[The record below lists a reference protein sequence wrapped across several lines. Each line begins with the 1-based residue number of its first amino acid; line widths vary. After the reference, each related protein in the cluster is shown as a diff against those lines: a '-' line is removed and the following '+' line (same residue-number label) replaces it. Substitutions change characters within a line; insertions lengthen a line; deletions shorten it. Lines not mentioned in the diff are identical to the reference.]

1 MEERFRNLDYQNW
14 KPVRTLG
21 TDSYGTV
28 YEIARDDGFGMV
40 DHAALKV
47 LSIPAAPED
56 FDALVAEGRTP
67 EEVTA
72 LLHRQVE
79 TIARQLMAVDA
90 ISDEPNLLRCED
102 HVIREHPDG
111 RGWDIYVRTELL
123 PSLPDYLRNHPHGE
137 ADIIRLGAG
146 LCSALETCHRR
157 GIVHGDIKP
166 RNVFVGGGNFNEQVT
181 YKLGDFGMAQ
191 FSAVDNTNDFMAP
204 EVLCGAEVSPESDL
218 YSVGMVLYWALNE
231 RRIPFVPLPP
241 TAVEASDLAI
251 AREQR
256 LRGDP
261 LPEPLHGSQA
271 LKNVV
276 MRACADDP
284 AQRYASVE
292 EFRAALLAV
301 ARRAAAAQ
309 PQQAQAVRR
318 EAPAPKAVAADTFP
332 GSKPK
337 AQRKAVPV
345 ESEGAEKPHNA
356 KKTIAIVLGSL
367 VVVALV
373 VLIIVMALQGGKSGV
388 DSITLD
394 HESAEIAPQD
404 TLTLKATVLDAS
416 GQELTDETLT
426 WSSSNAAV
434 ATVKDGVVTGVTE
447 GKAKITV
454 KAGKR
459 SADCTITVTNDAI
472 EVKSLKLDKDRAEMQ
487 IGDSLTLTAT
497 MQPANAPD
505 DLVSW
510 ASSDPNIA
518 TVKKGIVVA
527 TSSGSV
533 TITASAGSCT
543 ATCQITVQAPSRV
556 DSVTAETASATL
568 DLGGT
573 KIVAGV
579 INEEMK
585 IIGRGKLKTNCPRA
599 AEAILEDVAKAVEAA
614 VIDAGI
620 TMNDVVSVGIGTPG
634 SVNKKNGVIEYA
646 NNLAFDNVPAR
657 DILESRLKKTIYLDN
672 DANCAALGEAKA
684 GAGKG
689 VNSFVAIT
697 LGTGVGSG
705 IVIDGK
711 LVTGVNDAAGEM
723 GHMVIVSDGGKVNIR
738 EGNGLT
744 YGRITQLA
752 PGTTCPYVA
761 TAENRWHAVVVG
773 RRVGWVSPEYSRII

>member
-1 MEERFRNLDYQNW
+1 
-14 KPVRTLG
+14 
-21 TDSYGTV
+21 
-28 YEIARDDGFGMV
+28 
-40 DHAALKV
+40 
-47 LSIPAAPED
+47 
-56 FDALVAEGRTP
+56 
-67 EEVTA
+67 
-72 LLHRQVE
+72 
-79 TIARQLMAVDA
+79 
-90 ISDEPNLLRCED
+90 
-102 HVIREHPDG
+102 
-111 RGWDIYVRTELL
+111 
-123 PSLPDYLRNHPHGE
+123 
-137 ADIIRLGAG
+137 
-146 LCSALETCHRR
+146 
-157 GIVHGDIKP
+157 
-166 RNVFVGGGNFNEQVT
+166 
-181 YKLGDFGMAQ
+181 MAQ

-204 EVLCGAEVSPESDL
+204 EVLCGAEVSPASDL

-309 PQQAQAVRR
+309 PQQQPQAVRH
-318 EAPAPKAVAADTFP
+318 EAPAPRAAAADAFP
-332 GSKPK
+332 GAKPK

-345 ESEGAEKPHNA
+345 EPEDAGKPRSA

-367 VVVALV
+367 VVVALIA
-373 VLIIVMALQGGKSGV
+373 LILVMALQGGKSGV
-388 DSITLD
+388 GSVTLD
-394 HESAEIAPQD
+394 HEQAEIAPQD
-404 TLTLKATVLDAS
+404 TLTLKATVLDAN

-459 SADCTITVTNDAI
+459 SADCTVTVTNDAI
-472 EVKSLKLDKDRAEMQ
+472 EVKSLKLDKDKAELQ

-497 MQPANAPD
+497 LQPANAPD

-527 TSSGSV
+527 TSSGAV

-543 ATCQITVQAPSRV
+543 ATCQITVKAPSRV
-556 DSVTAETASATL
+556 DSVTAETGSATL

-573 KIVAGV
+573 KTGTITFHIHGQNLDSLQDTVKV
-579 INEEMK
+579 Y
-585 IIGRGKLKTNCPRA
+585 A
-599 AEAILEDVAKAVEAA
+599 AD
-614 VIDAGI
+614 GS
-620 TMNDVVSVGIGTPG
+620 VVSLGQPVRTGNGTDDTYSVTATAAAAG
-634 SVNKKNGVIEYA
+634 STSVILQITGA
-646 NNLAFDNVPAR
+646 DGTTHSAACTVTVK
-657 DILESRLKKTIYLDN
+657 ESKTILD
-672 DANCAALGEAKA
+672 LIPG
-684 GAGKG
+684 
-689 VNSFVAIT
+689 
-697 LGTGVGSG
+697 
-705 IVIDGK
+705 
-711 LVTGVNDAAGEM
+711 M
-723 GHMVIVSDGGKVNIR
+723 
-738 EGNGLT
+738 NG
-744 YGRITQLA
+744 
-752 PGTTCPYVA
+752 
-761 TAENRWHAVVVG
+761 
-773 RRVGWVSPEYSRII
+773 

>member
-21 TDSYGTV
+21 SDSYGTV

-72 LLHRQVE
+72 LFHRQVE

-90 ISDEPNLLRCED
+90 ISDDPNLLRCED
-102 HVIREHPDG
+102 HVIRAHPDG
-111 RGWDIYVRTELL
+111 HGWDIYVRTELL

-166 RNVFVGGGNFNEQVT
+166 RNVFVGGGNFNEQVS

-204 EVLCGAEVSPESDL
+204 EVLCGAPVSPASDL

-309 PQQAQAVRR
+309 PQQPVRR
-318 EAPAPKAVAADTFP
+318 ETPAPAPAAASTFP

-345 ESEGAEKPHNA
+345 ETEDAQPKRSS
-356 KKTIAIVLGSL
+356 KKTVAIILGSL
-367 VVVALV
+367 VVVALIA
-373 VLIIVMALQGGKSGV
+373 LILIMALQGGKSGV
-388 DSITLD
+388 DSVTLD
-394 HESAEIAPQD
+394 HETAEIAPQD
-404 TLTLKATVLDAS
+404 TLTLTATVLDAN
-416 GQELTDETLT
+416 GQELKDETLT

-434 ATVKDGVVTGVTE
+434 TTVKDGVVTGVTE

-459 SADCTITVTNDAI
+459 SADCTVTVTNDAI
-472 EVKSLKLDKDRAEMQ
+472 EVKSLKLDQDKAEIQ
-487 IGDSLTLTAT
+487 IGDSLTLKAT

-505 DLVSW
+505 ELVSW

-518 TVKKGIVVA
+518 TVKKGIVK
-527 TSSGSV
+527 
-533 TITASAGSCT
+533 
-543 ATCQITVQAPSRV
+543 APSRV
-556 DSVTAETASATL
+556 DSVKAETDSATL
-568 DLGGT
+568 DLNGT
-573 KIVAGV
+573 KTGTITFHV
-579 INEEMK
+579 
-585 IIGRGKLKTNCPRA
+585 RGQNLDSLQDTVKVYA
-599 AEAILEDVAKAVEAA
+599 ADGSVVSLGQPVRTGNGTDDIYSVTATAAA
-614 VIDAGI
+614 VGSTSVILQI
-620 TMNDVVSVGIGTPG
+620 TAADGTTH
-634 SVNKKNGVIEYA
+634 SAACTVTVK
-646 NNLAFDNVPAR
+646 
-657 DILESRLKKTIYLDN
+657 ESKTILD
-672 DANCAALGEAKA
+672 LIPG
-684 GAGKG
+684 
-689 VNSFVAIT
+689 
-697 LGTGVGSG
+697 
-705 IVIDGK
+705 
-711 LVTGVNDAAGEM
+711 M
-723 GHMVIVSDGGKVNIR
+723 
-738 EGNGLT
+738 NG
-744 YGRITQLA
+744 
-752 PGTTCPYVA
+752 
-761 TAENRWHAVVVG
+761 
-773 RRVGWVSPEYSRII
+773 

>member
-21 TDSYGTV
+21 SDSYGTV

-72 LLHRQVE
+72 LFHRQVE

-90 ISDEPNLLRCED
+90 ISDDPNLLRCED
-102 HVIREHPDG
+102 HVIRAHPDG
-111 RGWDIYVRTELL
+111 HGWDIYVRTELL

-181 YKLGDFGMAQ
+181 YKVGDFGMAQ

-204 EVLCGAEVSPESDL
+204 EVLCGAEVSPASDL

-256 LRGDP
+256 LRSDP

-309 PQQAQAVRR
+309 PQQPVRR
-318 EAPAPKAVAADTFP
+318 ETPAPAPAAAGTFP

-345 ESEGAEKPHNA
+345 ETEDAEKPHNA
-356 KKTIAIVLGSL
+356 KKTVAIILGSL
-367 VVVALV
+367 VVVALIA
-373 VLIIVMALQGGKSGV
+373 LILIMSLQGGKSGV
-388 DSITLD
+388 DSVTLD
-394 HESAEIAPQD
+394 HETAEIAPQD
-404 TLTLKATVLDAS
+404 TLTLTATVLDAN
-416 GQELTDETLT
+416 GRELKDETLT

-459 SADCTITVTNDAI
+459 SADCTVTVTNDAI
-472 EVKSLKLDKDRAEMQ
+472 EVKSLKLDQDKAEMQ
-487 IGDSLTLTAT
+487 IGDSLTLKAT

-505 DLVSW
+505 ELVSW

-518 TVKKGIVVA
+518 TVKKGIVIA
-527 TSSGSV
+527 TSAGSV

-543 ATCQITVQAPSRV
+543 ATCQITVKAPSRV
-556 DSVTAETASATL
+556 DSVKAETDSATL
-568 DLGGT
+568 DLNGT
-573 KIVAGV
+573 KTGTITFHV
-579 INEEMK
+579 
-585 IIGRGKLKTNCPRA
+585 RGQNLDSLQDTVKVYA
-599 AEAILEDVAKAVEAA
+599 AD
-614 VIDAGI
+614 GS
-620 TMNDVVSVGIGTPG
+620 VVSLGQPVRTGNGTDDTYSVTVTGTAVGST
-634 SVNKKNGVIEYA
+634 SV
-646 NNLAFDNVPAR
+646 
-657 DILESRLKKTIYLDN
+657 ILQITAADSTTHSAACTVTVKESKTILD
-672 DANCAALGEAKA
+672 LIP
-684 GAGKG
+684 G
-689 VNSFVAIT
+689 VN
-697 LGTGVGSG
+697 G
-705 IVIDGK
+705 
-711 LVTGVNDAAGEM
+711 
-723 GHMVIVSDGGKVNIR
+723 
-738 EGNGLT
+738 
-744 YGRITQLA
+744 
-752 PGTTCPYVA
+752 
-761 TAENRWHAVVVG
+761 
-773 RRVGWVSPEYSRII
+773 

>member
-14 KPVRTLG
+14 KPVRMLG
-21 TDSYGTV
+21 SDSYGTV

-102 HVIREHPDG
+102 HVIRAHADG

-166 RNVFVGGGNFNEQVT
+166 RNVFVGGGNFDAQVT

-204 EVLCGAEVSPESDL
+204 EVLCGAEVSPASDL

-309 PQQAQAVRR
+309 PQQQQQAVRR
-318 EAPAPKAVAADTFP
+318 EAPAPKAAAADTFP

-345 ESEGAEKPHNA
+345 EPEDAEKPHNA

-367 VVVALV
+367 VVVALIA
-373 VLIIVMALQGGKSGV
+373 LILVMALQGGKSGV
-388 DSITLD
+388 GSVTLD
-394 HESAEIAPQD
+394 HEKAEIAPQD
-404 TLTLKATVLDAS
+404 TLTLKATVLDAN

-459 SADCTITVTNDAI
+459 SADCTVTVTNDAI
-472 EVKSLKLDKDRAEMQ
+472 EVKSLKLDKDKAELQ

-518 TVKKGIVVA
+518 SVKKGIVVA
-527 TSSGSV
+527 TSAGSV

-543 ATCQITVQAPSRV
+543 ATCQITVKAPSRV
-556 DSVTAETASATL
+556 DSVTAETGSATL

-573 KIVAGV
+573 KTGTITFHIHGQNLDSLQDTVKV
-579 INEEMK
+579 Y
-585 IIGRGKLKTNCPRA
+585 A
-599 AEAILEDVAKAVEAA
+599 AD
-614 VIDAGI
+614 GS
-620 TMNDVVSVGIGTPG
+620 VVSLGQPVRTRNGTDDNYTVTATAAAAG
-634 SVNKKNGVIEYA
+634 STSVILQITGADGTTHSAACTVTVKET
-646 NNLAFDNVPAR
+646 
-657 DILESRLKKTIYLDN
+657 KTILD
-672 DANCAALGEAKA
+672 LIP
-684 GAGKG
+684 G
-689 VNSFVAIT
+689 VN
-697 LGTGVGSG
+697 G
-705 IVIDGK
+705 
-711 LVTGVNDAAGEM
+711 
-723 GHMVIVSDGGKVNIR
+723 
-738 EGNGLT
+738 
-744 YGRITQLA
+744 
-752 PGTTCPYVA
+752 
-761 TAENRWHAVVVG
+761 
-773 RRVGWVSPEYSRII
+773 

>member
-21 TDSYGTV
+21 SDSYGTV

-102 HVIREHPDG
+102 HVIRAHADG

-166 RNVFVGGGNFNEQVT
+166 RNVFVGGGNFDEQVT

-204 EVLCGAEVSPESDL
+204 EVLCGAEVSPASDL

-318 EAPAPKAVAADTFP
+318 ETPAPKAVAADTFP

-345 ESEGAEKPHNA
+345 ETEDAEKPHNA
-356 KKTIAIVLGSL
+356 KKTVAIILGSL
-367 VVVALV
+367 VVVALIA
-373 VLIIVMALQGGKSGV
+373 LILVMALQGGKSGV
-388 DSITLD
+388 GSITLD
-394 HESAEIAPQD
+394 HEKAEIAPQD
-404 TLTLKATVLDAS
+404 
-416 GQELTDETLT
+416 
-426 WSSSNAAV
+426 
-434 ATVKDGVVTGVTE
+434 
-447 GKAKITV
+447 
-454 KAGKR
+454 
-459 SADCTITVTNDAI
+459 TVTNDAI
-472 EVKSLKLDKDRAEMQ
+472 EVKSLKLDKDKAELQ
-487 IGDSLTLTAT
+487 IGDSLTLTAA

-518 TVKKGIVVA
+518 SVKKGIVVA
-527 TSSGSV
+527 TSAGSV

-543 ATCQITVQAPSRV
+543 ATCQITVKAPSRV
-556 DSVTAETASATL
+556 DSVTAETGSATL

-573 KIVAGV
+573 KTGTITFHIHGQNLDSLQDSVKV
-579 INEEMK
+579 Y
-585 IIGRGKLKTNCPRA
+585 A
-599 AEAILEDVAKAVEAA
+599 AD
-614 VIDAGI
+614 GS
-620 TMNDVVSVGIGTPG
+620 VVSLGQPVRTGNGTDDTYSVTATAAAAG
-634 SVNKKNGVIEYA
+634 STSVILQITGA
-646 NNLAFDNVPAR
+646 DGTTHSAACTVTVK
-657 DILESRLKKTIYLDN
+657 ESKTILD
-672 DANCAALGEAKA
+672 LIPG
-684 GAGKG
+684 
-689 VNSFVAIT
+689 
-697 LGTGVGSG
+697 
-705 IVIDGK
+705 
-711 LVTGVNDAAGEM
+711 M
-723 GHMVIVSDGGKVNIR
+723 
-738 EGNGLT
+738 NG
-744 YGRITQLA
+744 
-752 PGTTCPYVA
+752 
-761 TAENRWHAVVVG
+761 
-773 RRVGWVSPEYSRII
+773 

>member
-102 HVIREHPDG
+102 HVIRAHPDG

-292 EFRAALLAV
+292 EFRAMVGHGIRNLVTQFSPEAYRDEAHVDGTLAQFSAYYGAHSMDHTRPYSGIPALLSRLRDAGICLAV
-301 ARRAAAAQ
+301 CSN
-309 PQQAQAVRR
+309 
-318 EAPAPKAVAADTFP
+318 KADDFSRQLIEHYFP
-332 GSKPK
+332 GRFSLVRGK
-337 AQRKAVPV
+337 RDGVPV
-345 ESEGAEKPHNA
+345 KPDPAVVSALLEALHADPTTALFVGDSSVDIQTGHNA
-356 KKTIAIVLGSL
+356 GLVACGVTWGFRSRQSLIDAGADFLSDTADALERLILGSL
-367 VVVALV
+367 
-373 VLIIVMALQGGKSGV
+373 
-388 DSITLD
+388 
-394 HESAEIAPQD
+394 
-404 TLTLKATVLDAS
+404 
-416 GQELTDETLT
+416 
-426 WSSSNAAV
+426 
-434 ATVKDGVVTGVTE
+434 
-447 GKAKITV
+447 
-454 KAGKR
+454 
-459 SADCTITVTNDAI
+459 
-472 EVKSLKLDKDRAEMQ
+472 
-487 IGDSLTLTAT
+487 
-497 MQPANAPD
+497 
-505 DLVSW
+505 
-510 ASSDPNIA
+510 
-518 TVKKGIVVA
+518 
-527 TSSGSV
+527 
-533 TITASAGSCT
+533 
-543 ATCQITVQAPSRV
+543 
-556 DSVTAETASATL
+556 
-568 DLGGT
+568 
-573 KIVAGV
+573 
-579 INEEMK
+579 
-585 IIGRGKLKTNCPRA
+585 
-599 AEAILEDVAKAVEAA
+599 
-614 VIDAGI
+614 
-620 TMNDVVSVGIGTPG
+620 
-634 SVNKKNGVIEYA
+634 
-646 NNLAFDNVPAR
+646 
-657 DILESRLKKTIYLDN
+657 
-672 DANCAALGEAKA
+672 
-684 GAGKG
+684 
-689 VNSFVAIT
+689 
-697 LGTGVGSG
+697 
-705 IVIDGK
+705 
-711 LVTGVNDAAGEM
+711 
-723 GHMVIVSDGGKVNIR
+723 
-738 EGNGLT
+738 
-744 YGRITQLA
+744 
-752 PGTTCPYVA
+752 
-761 TAENRWHAVVVG
+761 
-773 RRVGWVSPEYSRII
+773 

>member
-102 HVIREHPDG
+102 HVIRAHPDG

-137 ADIIRLGAG
+137 ADIIQLGAG

-309 PQQAQAVRR
+309 PQQAQA
-318 EAPAPKAVAADTFP
+318 
-332 GSKPK
+332 
-337 AQRKAVPV
+337 
-345 ESEGAEKPHNA
+345 
-356 KKTIAIVLGSL
+356 
-367 VVVALV
+367 
-373 VLIIVMALQGGKSGV
+373 
-388 DSITLD
+388 
-394 HESAEIAPQD
+394 
-404 TLTLKATVLDAS
+404 
-416 GQELTDETLT
+416 
-426 WSSSNAAV
+426 
-434 ATVKDGVVTGVTE
+434 
-447 GKAKITV
+447 
-454 KAGKR
+454 AGKR
-459 SADCTITVTNDAI
+459 PPPRPSPRTHSPARNQRHSARPCRSSPRARKNRTMQRKPSPSCSAR
-472 EVKSLKLDKDRAEMQ
+472 SSSWRSSCSSSSWRCRAESPVSTRSRS
-487 IGDSLTLTAT
+487 ITNRPRSLRRT
-497 MQPANAPD
+497 
-505 DLVSW
+505 
-510 ASSDPNIA
+510 
-518 TVKKGIVVA
+518 
-527 TSSGSV
+527 
-533 TITASAGSCT
+533 
-543 ATCQITVQAPSRV
+543 PSR
-556 DSVTAETASATL
+556 SRPPCSTP
-568 DLGGT
+568 
-573 KIVAGV
+573 AG
-579 INEEMK
+579 
-585 IIGRGKLKTNCPRA
+585 R
-599 AEAILEDVAKAVEAA
+599 
-614 VIDAGI
+614 
-620 TMNDVVSVGIGTPG
+620 S
-634 SVNKKNGVIEYA
+634 
-646 NNLAFDNVPAR
+646 
-657 DILESRLKKTIYLDN
+657 
-672 DANCAALGEAKA
+672 
-684 GAGKG
+684 
-689 VNSFVAIT
+689 
-697 LGTGVGSG
+697 
-705 IVIDGK
+705 
-711 LVTGVNDAAGEM
+711 
-723 GHMVIVSDGGKVNIR
+723 
-738 EGNGLT
+738 
-744 YGRITQLA
+744 
-752 PGTTCPYVA
+752 
-761 TAENRWHAVVVG
+761 
-773 RRVGWVSPEYSRII
+773 

>member
-1 MEERFRNLDYQNW
+1 
-14 KPVRTLG
+14 
-21 TDSYGTV
+21 
-28 YEIARDDGFGMV
+28 
-40 DHAALKV
+40 
-47 LSIPAAPED
+47 
-56 FDALVAEGRTP
+56 
-67 EEVTA
+67 
-72 LLHRQVE
+72 
-79 TIARQLMAVDA
+79 
-90 ISDEPNLLRCED
+90 
-102 HVIREHPDG
+102 
-111 RGWDIYVRTELL
+111 
-123 PSLPDYLRNHPHGE
+123 
-137 ADIIRLGAG
+137 
-146 LCSALETCHRR
+146 
-157 GIVHGDIKP
+157 
-166 RNVFVGGGNFNEQVT
+166 
-181 YKLGDFGMAQ
+181 MAQ

-204 EVLCGAEVSPESDL
+204 EVLCGAEVSPASDL

-318 EAPAPKAVAADTFP
+318 ETPAPKAAAADTFP

-345 ESEGAEKPHNA
+345 ETEDTEKPHNA
-356 KKTIAIVLGSL
+356 KKTVAIILGSL
-367 VVVALV
+367 VVVALIA
-373 VLIIVMALQGGKSGV
+373 LILVMALQGGKSGV
-388 DSITLD
+388 GSITLD
-394 HESAEIAPQD
+394 HEKAEIAPQD

-459 SADCTITVTNDAI
+459 SADCTVTVTNDAI
-472 EVKSLKLDKDRAEMQ
+472 EVKSLKLDKDKAELQ
-487 IGDSLTLTAT
+487 IGDSLTLTAA

-518 TVKKGIVVA
+518 SVKKGIVVA
-527 TSSGSV
+527 TSAGSV

-543 ATCQITVQAPSRV
+543 ATCQITVKAPSRV
-556 DSVTAETASATL
+556 DSVTAETGSATL

-573 KIVAGV
+573 KTGTITFHIHGQNLDSLQDSVKV
-579 INEEMK
+579 Y
-585 IIGRGKLKTNCPRA
+585 A
-599 AEAILEDVAKAVEAA
+599 AD
-614 VIDAGI
+614 GS
-620 TMNDVVSVGIGTPG
+620 VVSLGQPVRTGNGTDDTYSVTATAAAAG
-634 SVNKKNGVIEYA
+634 STSVILQITGA
-646 NNLAFDNVPAR
+646 DGTTHSAACTVTVK
-657 DILESRLKKTIYLDN
+657 ESKTILD
-672 DANCAALGEAKA
+672 LIPG
-684 GAGKG
+684 
-689 VNSFVAIT
+689 
-697 LGTGVGSG
+697 
-705 IVIDGK
+705 
-711 LVTGVNDAAGEM
+711 M
-723 GHMVIVSDGGKVNIR
+723 
-738 EGNGLT
+738 NG
-744 YGRITQLA
+744 
-752 PGTTCPYVA
+752 
-761 TAENRWHAVVVG
+761 
-773 RRVGWVSPEYSRII
+773 

>member
-21 TDSYGTV
+21 SDSYGTV

-72 LLHRQVE
+72 LFHRQVE

-90 ISDEPNLLRCED
+90 ISGDPNLLRCED
-102 HVIREHPDG
+102 HVIRAHADG
-111 RGWDIYVRTELL
+111 HGWDIYVRTELL

-204 EVLCGAEVSPESDL
+204 EVLCGAPVSPASDL

-309 PQQAQAVRR
+309 PQQPVRR
-318 EAPAPKAVAADTFP
+318 ETPAPAPAAAGTFP
-332 GSKPK
+332 VQSRRHSARPCRSRRRTRSRST
-337 AQRKAVPV
+337 ARKRP
-345 ESEGAEKPHNA
+345 SP
-356 KKTIAIVLGSL
+356 
-367 VVVALV
+367 
-373 VLIIVMALQGGKSGV
+373 
-388 DSITLD
+388 
-394 HESAEIAPQD
+394 
-404 TLTLKATVLDAS
+404 
-416 GQELTDETLT
+416 
-426 WSSSNAAV
+426 SSSA
-434 ATVKDGVVTGVTE
+434 
-447 GKAKITV
+447 
-454 KAGKR
+454 R
-459 SADCTITVTNDAI
+459 SSSWR
-472 EVKSLKLDKDRAEMQ
+472 SLR
-487 IGDSLTLTAT
+487 
-497 MQPANAPD
+497 
-505 DLVSW
+505 
-510 ASSDPNIA
+510 
-518 TVKKGIVVA
+518 
-527 TSSGSV
+527 
-533 TITASAGSCT
+533 
-543 ATCQITVQAPSRV
+543 
-556 DSVTAETASATL
+556 
-568 DLGGT
+568 
-573 KIVAGV
+573 
-579 INEEMK
+579 
-585 IIGRGKLKTNCPRA
+585 
-599 AEAILEDVAKAVEAA
+599 
-614 VIDAGI
+614 
-620 TMNDVVSVGIGTPG
+620 
-634 SVNKKNGVIEYA
+634 
-646 NNLAFDNVPAR
+646 
-657 DILESRLKKTIYLDN
+657 
-672 DANCAALGEAKA
+672 
-684 GAGKG
+684 
-689 VNSFVAIT
+689 
-697 LGTGVGSG
+697 
-705 IVIDGK
+705 
-711 LVTGVNDAAGEM
+711 
-723 GHMVIVSDGGKVNIR
+723 
-738 EGNGLT
+738 
-744 YGRITQLA
+744 
-752 PGTTCPYVA
+752 
-761 TAENRWHAVVVG
+761 
-773 RRVGWVSPEYSRII
+773 

>member
-21 TDSYGTV
+21 GDSYGTV

-56 FDALVAEGRTP
+56 FDTLVAEGRTP

-72 LLHRQVE
+72 LFHRQVE

-102 HVIREHPDG
+102 HVIRAHADG

-204 EVLCGAEVSPESDL
+204 EVLCGAPVSPASDL

-271 LKNVV
+271 LKNIV

-309 PQQAQAVRR
+309 PQQPVRR
-318 EAPAPKAVAADTFP
+318 EAPAPAPAAAGTFP

-345 ESEGAEKPHNA
+345 ETEDAQPKRSS
-356 KKTIAIVLGSL
+356 KKAVAIILGSL
-367 VVVALV
+367 VVVALIA
-373 VLIIVMALQGGKSGV
+373 LILIMALQGGKSGV
-388 DSITLD
+388 DSVTLD
-394 HESAEIAPQD
+394 HETAEIAPQD
-404 TLTLKATVLDAS
+404 TLTLTATVLDAN
-416 GQELTDETLT
+416 GQELKDETLT

-459 SADCTITVTNDAI
+459 SADRTVTVTNDAI
-472 EVKSLKLDKDRAEMQ
+472 EVKSLKLDQDKAEMQ
-487 IGDSLTLTAT
+487 IGDSLTLKAT

-505 DLVSW
+505 ELVSW

-518 TVKKGIVVA
+518 TVKKGIVIA
-527 TSSGSV
+527 TSAGSV

-543 ATCQITVQAPSRV
+543 ATCQITVKAPSRV
-556 DSVTAETASATL
+556 DSVKAETDSATL
-568 DLGGT
+568 DLNGT
-573 KIVAGV
+573 KTGTITFHV
-579 INEEMK
+579 
-585 IIGRGKLKTNCPRA
+585 RGQNLDSLQDTVKVYA
-599 AEAILEDVAKAVEAA
+599 ADGSVVSLGQPVRTGNGTDDIYSVTATAAA
-614 VIDAGI
+614 VGSTSVILQI
-620 TMNDVVSVGIGTPG
+620 TAADGTTH
-634 SVNKKNGVIEYA
+634 SAACTVTVK
-646 NNLAFDNVPAR
+646 
-657 DILESRLKKTIYLDN
+657 ESKTILD
-672 DANCAALGEAKA
+672 LIP
-684 GAGKG
+684 G
-689 VNSFVAIT
+689 VN
-697 LGTGVGSG
+697 G
-705 IVIDGK
+705 
-711 LVTGVNDAAGEM
+711 
-723 GHMVIVSDGGKVNIR
+723 
-738 EGNGLT
+738 
-744 YGRITQLA
+744 
-752 PGTTCPYVA
+752 
-761 TAENRWHAVVVG
+761 
-773 RRVGWVSPEYSRII
+773 

>member
-21 TDSYGTV
+21 SDSYGTV

-72 LLHRQVE
+72 LFHRQVE

-102 HVIREHPDG
+102 HVIRAHADG

-204 EVLCGAEVSPESDL
+204 EVLCGAPVSPASDL

-309 PQQAQAVRR
+309 PQQPVRR
-318 EAPAPKAVAADTFP
+318 ETPAPAPAAAGTFP

-345 ESEGAEKPHNA
+345 ETEDAQPKHSS
-356 KKTIAIVLGSL
+356 KKTVAIILGSL
-367 VVVALV
+367 VVVALIA
-373 VLIIVMALQGGKSGV
+373 LILIMSLQGGKSGV
-388 DSITLD
+388 DSVTLD
-394 HESAEIAPQD
+394 HETAEIAPQD
-404 TLTLKATVLDAS
+404 TLTLTATVLDAN
-416 GQELTDETLT
+416 GQELKDETLT

-459 SADCTITVTNDAI
+459 SADCTVTVTNDAI
-472 EVKSLKLDKDRAEMQ
+472 EVKSLKLDQDKAEMQ
-487 IGDSLTLTAT
+487 IGDSLTLKAT

-505 DLVSW
+505 ELVSW

-518 TVKKGIVVA
+518 TVKKGIVIA
-527 TSSGSV
+527 TSAGSV

-543 ATCQITVQAPSRV
+543 ATCQITVKAPSRV
-556 DSVTAETASATL
+556 DSVKAETDSATL
-568 DLGGT
+568 DLNGT
-573 KIVAGV
+573 KTGTITFHV
-579 INEEMK
+579 
-585 IIGRGKLKTNCPRA
+585 RGQNLDSLQDTVKVYA
-599 AEAILEDVAKAVEAA
+599 ADGSVVSLGQPVRTGNGTDDTYSVTATAAA
-614 VIDAGI
+614 VGSTSVILQI
-620 TMNDVVSVGIGTPG
+620 TGADGTTH
-634 SVNKKNGVIEYA
+634 SAACTVTVK
-646 NNLAFDNVPAR
+646 
-657 DILESRLKKTIYLDN
+657 ESKTILD
-672 DANCAALGEAKA
+672 LIPG
-684 GAGKG
+684 
-689 VNSFVAIT
+689 
-697 LGTGVGSG
+697 
-705 IVIDGK
+705 
-711 LVTGVNDAAGEM
+711 M
-723 GHMVIVSDGGKVNIR
+723 
-738 EGNGLT
+738 NG
-744 YGRITQLA
+744 
-752 PGTTCPYVA
+752 
-761 TAENRWHAVVVG
+761 
-773 RRVGWVSPEYSRII
+773 

>member
-21 TDSYGTV
+21 SDSYGTV

-47 LSIPAAPED
+47 LSIPASPED

-67 EEVTA
+67 EEVAA

-102 HVIREHPDG
+102 HVIRAHADG

-146 LCSALETCHRR
+146 LCSALEACHRR

-166 RNVFVGGGNFNEQVT
+166 RNVFVGGGNFDEQVT

-204 EVLCGAEVSPESDL
+204 EVLCGAEVSPASDL

-301 ARRAAAAQ
+301 ARRAAAAD
-309 PQQAQAVRR
+309 A
-318 EAPAPKAVAADTFP
+318 FP

-345 ESEGAEKPHNA
+345 EPEDAEKPRSA

-367 VVVALV
+367 VVVALIA
-373 VLIIVMALQGGKSGV
+373 LILVMALQGGKSGV
-388 DSITLD
+388 GSVTLD
-394 HESAEIAPQD
+394 HEQAEIAPQD
-404 TLTLKATVLDAS
+404 TLTLKATVLDAN

-459 SADCTITVTNDAI
+459 SADCTVTVTNDAI
-472 EVKSLKLDKDRAEMQ
+472 EVKSLKLDKDKAELQ

-527 TSSGSV
+527 TSSGAV

-543 ATCQITVQAPSRV
+543 ATCQITVKAPSRV
-556 DSVTAETASATL
+556 DSVTAETGSATL
-568 DLGGT
+568 DLGSTKTGT
-573 KIVAGV
+573 ITFHIHGQNLDSLQDTVKVY
-579 INEEMK
+579 
-585 IIGRGKLKTNCPRA
+585 A
-599 AEAILEDVAKAVEAA
+599 AD
-614 VIDAGI
+614 GS
-620 TMNDVVSVGIGTPG
+620 VVSLGQPVRTGNGTDDTYSVTATAAAAG
-634 SVNKKNGVIEYA
+634 STSVILQITGA
-646 NNLAFDNVPAR
+646 DGTTHSAACTVTVK
-657 DILESRLKKTIYLDN
+657 ESKTILD
-672 DANCAALGEAKA
+672 LIPG
-684 GAGKG
+684 
-689 VNSFVAIT
+689 
-697 LGTGVGSG
+697 
-705 IVIDGK
+705 
-711 LVTGVNDAAGEM
+711 M
-723 GHMVIVSDGGKVNIR
+723 
-738 EGNGLT
+738 NG
-744 YGRITQLA
+744 
-752 PGTTCPYVA
+752 
-761 TAENRWHAVVVG
+761 
-773 RRVGWVSPEYSRII
+773 

>member
-21 TDSYGTV
+21 SDSYGTV

-47 LSIPAAPED
+47 LSIPAAQED

-72 LLHRQVE
+72 LFHRQVE

-90 ISDEPNLLRCED
+90 ISDDPNLLRCED
-102 HVIREHPDG
+102 HVIRAHADG

-204 EVLCGAEVSPESDL
+204 EVLCGAEVSPASDL

-309 PQQAQAVRR
+309 PQQPVRR
-318 EAPAPKAVAADTFP
+318 ETPAPAPAAAGTFP

-345 ESEGAEKPHNA
+345 ETEDVQPKRSS
-356 KKTIAIVLGSL
+356 KKTVAIILGSL
-367 VVVALV
+367 VVVALIA
-373 VLIIVMALQGGKSGV
+373 LILVMALQGGKSGV
-388 DSITLD
+388 DSVTLD
-394 HESAEIAPQD
+394 HETAEIAPQD
-404 TLTLKATVLDAS
+404 TLTLMATVLDAN
-416 GQELTDETLT
+416 GQELKDETLT

-459 SADCTITVTNDAI
+459 SADCTVTVTNDAI
-472 EVKSLKLDKDRAEMQ
+472 EVKSLKLDQDKAEMQ
-487 IGDSLTLTAT
+487 IGDSLTLKAT

-505 DLVSW
+505 ELVSW

-518 TVKKGIVVA
+518 TVKKGIVIA
-527 TSSGSV
+527 TSAGSV

-543 ATCQITVQAPSRV
+543 ATCQITVKAPSRV
-556 DSVTAETASATL
+556 DSVKAETDSATL
-568 DLGGT
+568 DLNGT
-573 KIVAGV
+573 KTGTITFHV
-579 INEEMK
+579 
-585 IIGRGKLKTNCPRA
+585 RGQNLDSLQDSVKVYA
-599 AEAILEDVAKAVEAA
+599 ADGSVVSLGQPVRTGNGTDDIYSVTATAAA
-614 VIDAGI
+614 VGSTSVILQI
-620 TMNDVVSVGIGTPG
+620 TAADGTTH
-634 SVNKKNGVIEYA
+634 SAACTVTVK
-646 NNLAFDNVPAR
+646 
-657 DILESRLKKTIYLDN
+657 ESKTILD
-672 DANCAALGEAKA
+672 LIPG
-684 GAGKG
+684 
-689 VNSFVAIT
+689 
-697 LGTGVGSG
+697 
-705 IVIDGK
+705 
-711 LVTGVNDAAGEM
+711 M
-723 GHMVIVSDGGKVNIR
+723 
-738 EGNGLT
+738 NG
-744 YGRITQLA
+744 
-752 PGTTCPYVA
+752 
-761 TAENRWHAVVVG
+761 
-773 RRVGWVSPEYSRII
+773 

>member
-21 TDSYGTV
+21 SDSYGTV

-90 ISDEPNLLRCED
+90 ISGEPNLLRCED
-102 HVIREHPDG
+102 HVIRAHADG

-166 RNVFVGGGNFNEQVT
+166 RNVFVGGGNFDEQVT

-204 EVLCGAEVSPESDL
+204 EVLCGAEVSPASDL

-301 ARRAAAAQ
+301 ARRAAA
-309 PQQAQAVRR
+309 
-318 EAPAPKAVAADTFP
+318 DTFP

-345 ESEGAEKPHNA
+345 ETEDAEKPHNA
-356 KKTIAIVLGSL
+356 KKTVAIILGSL
-367 VVVALV
+367 VVVALIA
-373 VLIIVMALQGGKSGV
+373 LILVMALQGGKSGV
-388 DSITLD
+388 GSITLD
-394 HESAEIAPQD
+394 HEKAEIAPQD
-404 TLTLKATVLDAS
+404 TLTLKATVLDAN

-459 SADCTITVTNDAI
+459 SADCTVTVTNDAI
-472 EVKSLKLDKDRAEMQ
+472 EVKSLKLDKDKAELQ
-487 IGDSLTLTAT
+487 IGESLTLTAA

-518 TVKKGIVVA
+518 SVKKGIVVA
-527 TSSGSV
+527 TSAGSV

-543 ATCQITVQAPSRV
+543 ATCQITVKAPSRV
-556 DSVTAETASATL
+556 DSVTAETGSATL

-573 KIVAGV
+573 KTGTITFHIHGQNLDSLQDSVKV
-579 INEEMK
+579 Y
-585 IIGRGKLKTNCPRA
+585 A
-599 AEAILEDVAKAVEAA
+599 AD
-614 VIDAGI
+614 GS
-620 TMNDVVSVGIGTPG
+620 VVSLGQPVRTGNGTDDTYSVTATAAAAG
-634 SVNKKNGVIEYA
+634 STSVILQITGA
-646 NNLAFDNVPAR
+646 DGTTHSAACTVTVK
-657 DILESRLKKTIYLDN
+657 ESKTILD
-672 DANCAALGEAKA
+672 LIPG
-684 GAGKG
+684 
-689 VNSFVAIT
+689 
-697 LGTGVGSG
+697 
-705 IVIDGK
+705 
-711 LVTGVNDAAGEM
+711 M
-723 GHMVIVSDGGKVNIR
+723 
-738 EGNGLT
+738 NG
-744 YGRITQLA
+744 
-752 PGTTCPYVA
+752 
-761 TAENRWHAVVVG
+761 
-773 RRVGWVSPEYSRII
+773 

>member
-1 MEERFRNLDYQNW
+1 
-14 KPVRTLG
+14 
-21 TDSYGTV
+21 
-28 YEIARDDGFGMV
+28 
-40 DHAALKV
+40 
-47 LSIPAAPED
+47 
-56 FDALVAEGRTP
+56 
-67 EEVTA
+67 
-72 LLHRQVE
+72 
-79 TIARQLMAVDA
+79 
-90 ISDEPNLLRCED
+90 
-102 HVIREHPDG
+102 
-111 RGWDIYVRTELL
+111 
-123 PSLPDYLRNHPHGE
+123 
-137 ADIIRLGAG
+137 
-146 LCSALETCHRR
+146 
-157 GIVHGDIKP
+157 
-166 RNVFVGGGNFNEQVT
+166 
-181 YKLGDFGMAQ
+181 
-191 FSAVDNTNDFMAP
+191 
-204 EVLCGAEVSPESDL
+204 
-218 YSVGMVLYWALNE
+218 
-231 RRIPFVPLPP
+231 
-241 TAVEASDLAI
+241 
-251 AREQR
+251 
-256 LRGDP
+256 
-261 LPEPLHGSQA
+261 
-271 LKNVV
+271 

-318 EAPAPKAVAADTFP
+318 EAPAAKAVAADTFP
-332 GSKPK
+332 GSKSK

-345 ESEGAEKPHNA
+345 EAEGAEKPHNA
-356 KKTIAIVLGSL
+356 KKTIAIV
-367 VVVALV
+367 LV

-573 KIVAGV
+573 KTGTITFHIHGQNLDSLQDSV
-579 INEEMK
+579 K
-585 IIGRGKLKTNCPRA
+585 IYA
-599 AEAILEDVAKAVEAA
+599 AD
-614 VIDAGI
+614 GS
-620 TMNDVVSVGIGTPG
+620 VVSLGQPVRTGNGTDDTYSVTATAAAAG
-634 SVNKKNGVIEYA
+634 STSVILQITGA
-646 NNLAFDNVPAR
+646 DGTTHSAACTVTVK
-657 DILESRLKKTIYLDN
+657 ESKTILD
-672 DANCAALGEAKA
+672 LIP
-684 GAGKG
+684 G
-689 VNSFVAIT
+689 VN
-697 LGTGVGSG
+697 G
-705 IVIDGK
+705 
-711 LVTGVNDAAGEM
+711 
-723 GHMVIVSDGGKVNIR
+723 
-738 EGNGLT
+738 
-744 YGRITQLA
+744 
-752 PGTTCPYVA
+752 
-761 TAENRWHAVVVG
+761 
-773 RRVGWVSPEYSRII
+773 

>member
-21 TDSYGTV
+21 SDSYGTV

-40 DHAALKV
+40 DLAALKV

-102 HVIREHPDG
+102 HVIRAHADG

-166 RNVFVGGGNFNEQVT
+166 RNVFVGGGNFDAQVT

-204 EVLCGAEVSPESDL
+204 EVLCGAEVSPASDL

-309 PQQAQAVRR
+309 PQQQQQAVRR
-318 EAPAPKAVAADTFP
+318 EAPAPKTAAADTFP

-345 ESEGAEKPHNA
+345 EPEDAEKPHNA

-367 VVVALV
+367 VVVALIA
-373 VLIIVMALQGGKSGV
+373 LILVMALQGGKSGV
-388 DSITLD
+388 GSVTLD
-394 HESAEIAPQD
+394 HEKAEIAPQ
-404 TLTLKATVLDAS
+404 
-416 GQELTDETLT
+416 
-426 WSSSNAAV
+426 N
-434 ATVKDGVVTGVTE
+434 
-447 GKAKITV
+447 
-454 KAGKR
+454 
-459 SADCTITVTNDAI
+459 TVTNDAI
-472 EVKSLKLDKDRAEMQ
+472 EVKSLKLDKDKAELQ

-510 ASSDPNIA
+510 ASSDPSIA

-527 TSSGSV
+527 TSAGSV

-543 ATCQITVQAPSRV
+543 ATCQITVKAPSRV
-556 DSVTAETASATL
+556 DSVTAETGSATL

-573 KIVAGV
+573 KTGTITFHIHGQNLDSLQDTVKV
-579 INEEMK
+579 Y
-585 IIGRGKLKTNCPRA
+585 A
-599 AEAILEDVAKAVEAA
+599 AD
-614 VIDAGI
+614 GS
-620 TMNDVVSVGIGTPG
+620 VVSLGQPVRTGNGTDDTYSVTATAAAAG
-634 SVNKKNGVIEYA
+634 STSVILQITGADGTTHSAACTVTVKET
-646 NNLAFDNVPAR
+646 
-657 DILESRLKKTIYLDN
+657 KTILD
-672 DANCAALGEAKA
+672 LIP
-684 GAGKG
+684 G
-689 VNSFVAIT
+689 VN
-697 LGTGVGSG
+697 G
-705 IVIDGK
+705 
-711 LVTGVNDAAGEM
+711 
-723 GHMVIVSDGGKVNIR
+723 
-738 EGNGLT
+738 
-744 YGRITQLA
+744 
-752 PGTTCPYVA
+752 
-761 TAENRWHAVVVG
+761 
-773 RRVGWVSPEYSRII
+773 

>member
-21 TDSYGTV
+21 SDSYGTV

-47 LSIPAAPED
+47 LSIPASPED

-102 HVIREHPDG
+102 HVIRAHADG

-166 RNVFVGGGNFNEQVT
+166 RNVFVGGGNFDEQVT

-204 EVLCGAEVSPESDL
+204 EVLCGAEVSPASDL

-292 EFRAALLAV
+292 EFRAAL
-301 ARRAAAAQ
+301 RRAA
-309 PQQAQAVRR
+309 PPRPSR
-318 EAPAPKAVAADTFP
+318 
-332 GSKPK
+332 
-337 AQRKAVPV
+337 
-345 ESEGAEKPHNA
+345 
-356 KKTIAIVLGSL
+356 
-367 VVVALV
+367 
-373 VLIIVMALQGGKSGV
+373 
-388 DSITLD
+388 
-394 HESAEIAPQD
+394 
-404 TLTLKATVLDAS
+404 
-416 GQELTDETLT
+416 
-426 WSSSNAAV
+426 SSSHRRPSAAKRPRPEPRQRMRSPARSRRHSARPCRSKRRTRKNP
-434 ATVKDGVVTGVTE
+434 ATRRKPLPSSSARSSSWRSLRSSSSWRCRVVSPVSARSRSTT
-447 GKAKITV
+447 
-454 KAGKR
+454 KR
-459 SADCTITVTNDAI
+459 PRSPRRT
-472 EVKSLKLDKDRAEMQ
+472 
-487 IGDSLTLTAT
+487 
-497 MQPANAPD
+497 
-505 DLVSW
+505 
-510 ASSDPNIA
+510 
-518 TVKKGIVVA
+518 
-527 TSSGSV
+527 
-533 TITASAGSCT
+533 
-543 ATCQITVQAPSRV
+543 PSR
-556 DSVTAETASATL
+556 
-568 DLGGT
+568 
-573 KIVAGV
+573 
-579 INEEMK
+579 
-585 IIGRGKLKTNCPRA
+585 
-599 AEAILEDVAKAVEAA
+599 
-614 VIDAGI
+614 
-620 TMNDVVSVGIGTPG
+620 
-634 SVNKKNGVIEYA
+634 
-646 NNLAFDNVPAR
+646 
-657 DILESRLKKTIYLDN
+657 SRPPCSMPT
-672 DANCAALGEAKA
+672 
-684 GAGKG
+684 
-689 VNSFVAIT
+689 VRS
-697 LGTGVGSG
+697 
-705 IVIDGK
+705 
-711 LVTGVNDAAGEM
+711 
-723 GHMVIVSDGGKVNIR
+723 
-738 EGNGLT
+738 
-744 YGRITQLA
+744 
-752 PGTTCPYVA
+752 
-761 TAENRWHAVVVG
+761 
-773 RRVGWVSPEYSRII
+773 

>member
-21 TDSYGTV
+21 SDSYGTV

-72 LLHRQVE
+72 LFHRQVE

-90 ISDEPNLLRCED
+90 ISDDPNLLRCED
-102 HVIREHPDG
+102 HVIRAHADG

-146 LCSALETCHRR
+146 LCSALESCHRR

-204 EVLCGAEVSPESDL
+204 EVLCGAEVSPASDL

-309 PQQAQAVRR
+309 PQQPVRR
-318 EAPAPKAVAADTFP
+318 ETPAPAPAAAGTFP

-345 ESEGAEKPHNA
+345 ETEDVQPKRSS
-356 KKTIAIVLGSL
+356 KKTAAIILGSL
-367 VVVALV
+367 VVVALIA
-373 VLIIVMALQGGKSGV
+373 LILVMALQGGKSGV
-388 DSITLD
+388 DSVTLD
-394 HESAEIAPQD
+394 HETAEIAPQD
-404 TLTLKATVLDAS
+404 TLTLTATVLDAN
-416 GQELTDETLT
+416 GQELKDETLT

-459 SADCTITVTNDAI
+459 SADCTVTVTNDAI
-472 EVKSLKLDKDRAEMQ
+472 EVKSLKLDQDKAEMQ
-487 IGDSLTLTAT
+487 IGDSLTLKAT

-505 DLVSW
+505 ELVSW

-518 TVKKGIVVA
+518 TVKKGIVIA
-527 TSSGSV
+527 TSAGSV

-543 ATCQITVQAPSRV
+543 ATCQITVKAPSRV
-556 DSVTAETASATL
+556 DSVKAETDSATL
-568 DLGGT
+568 DLNGT
-573 KIVAGV
+573 KTGTITFHV
-579 INEEMK
+579 
-585 IIGRGKLKTNCPRA
+585 RGQNLDSLQDTVKVYA
-599 AEAILEDVAKAVEAA
+599 ADGSVVSLGQPVRTGNGTDDTYSVTATAAA
-614 VIDAGI
+614 VGSTSVILQI
-620 TMNDVVSVGIGTPG
+620 TAADGTTH
-634 SVNKKNGVIEYA
+634 SAACTVTVK
-646 NNLAFDNVPAR
+646 
-657 DILESRLKKTIYLDN
+657 ESKTILD
-672 DANCAALGEAKA
+672 LIPG
-684 GAGKG
+684 
-689 VNSFVAIT
+689 
-697 LGTGVGSG
+697 
-705 IVIDGK
+705 
-711 LVTGVNDAAGEM
+711 M
-723 GHMVIVSDGGKVNIR
+723 
-738 EGNGLT
+738 NG
-744 YGRITQLA
+744 
-752 PGTTCPYVA
+752 
-761 TAENRWHAVVVG
+761 
-773 RRVGWVSPEYSRII
+773 

>member
-21 TDSYGTV
+21 SDSYGTV

-102 HVIREHPDG
+102 HVIRAHADG

-166 RNVFVGGGNFNEQVT
+166 RNVFVGGGNFDAQVT

-204 EVLCGAEVSPESDL
+204 EVLCGAEVSPASDL

-309 PQQAQAVRR
+309 PQQQQQAVRR
-318 EAPAPKAVAADTFP
+318 EAPAPKTAAADTFP

-345 ESEGAEKPHNA
+345 EPEDAEKPHNA

-367 VVVALV
+367 VVVALIA
-373 VLIIVMALQGGKSGV
+373 LILVMALQGGKSGV
-388 DSITLD
+388 GSVTLD
-394 HESAEIAPQD
+394 HEKAEIAPQ
-404 TLTLKATVLDAS
+404 
-416 GQELTDETLT
+416 
-426 WSSSNAAV
+426 N
-434 ATVKDGVVTGVTE
+434 
-447 GKAKITV
+447 
-454 KAGKR
+454 
-459 SADCTITVTNDAI
+459 TVTNDAI
-472 EVKSLKLDKDRAEMQ
+472 EVKSLKLDKDKAELQ

-510 ASSDPNIA
+510 ASSDPSIA

-527 TSSGSV
+527 TSAGSV

-543 ATCQITVQAPSRV
+543 ATCQITVKAPSRV
-556 DSVTAETASATL
+556 DSVTAETGSATL

-573 KIVAGV
+573 KTGTITFHIHGQNLDSLQDTVKV
-579 INEEMK
+579 Y
-585 IIGRGKLKTNCPRA
+585 A
-599 AEAILEDVAKAVEAA
+599 AD
-614 VIDAGI
+614 GS
-620 TMNDVVSVGIGTPG
+620 VVSLGQPVRTGNGTDDTYSVTATAAAAG
-634 SVNKKNGVIEYA
+634 STSVILQITGADGTTHSAACTVTVKET
-646 NNLAFDNVPAR
+646 
-657 DILESRLKKTIYLDN
+657 KTILD
-672 DANCAALGEAKA
+672 LIP
-684 GAGKG
+684 G
-689 VNSFVAIT
+689 VN
-697 LGTGVGSG
+697 G
-705 IVIDGK
+705 
-711 LVTGVNDAAGEM
+711 
-723 GHMVIVSDGGKVNIR
+723 
-738 EGNGLT
+738 
-744 YGRITQLA
+744 
-752 PGTTCPYVA
+752 
-761 TAENRWHAVVVG
+761 
-773 RRVGWVSPEYSRII
+773 